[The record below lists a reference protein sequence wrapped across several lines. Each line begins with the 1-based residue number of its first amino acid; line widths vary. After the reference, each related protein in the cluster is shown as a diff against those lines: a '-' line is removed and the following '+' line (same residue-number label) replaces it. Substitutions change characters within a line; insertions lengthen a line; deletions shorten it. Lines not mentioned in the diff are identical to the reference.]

1 MASADDRVVRRR
13 VSIVNERGLH
23 ARAAAKFVQLAERFD
38 AEIVVAKD
46 DLDVPGTSIM
56 GLLMLAAAKNCVIE
70 LRATGSDAN
79 AAIAR
84 LAELVG
90 AGFDEGRNSPG
101 HSGSAME

>member
-46 DLDVPGTSIM
+46 DLDVQIG
-56 GLLMLAAAKNCVIE
+56 
-70 LRATGSDAN
+70 RASC
-79 AAIAR
+79 R
-84 LAELVG
+84 ERV
-90 AGFDEGRNSPG
+90 
-101 HSGSAME
+101 

>member
-70 LRATGSDAN
+70 LRATGSEAN
-79 AAIAR
+79 VAIAR
-84 LAELVG
+84 LAELVSS
-90 AGFDEGRNSPG
+90 GFDEGLNSPG
-101 HSGSAME
+101 HSGSKMG

>member
-1 MASADDRVVRRR
+1 MASTDDRVVRRR
-13 VSIVNERGLH
+13 VLIVNERGLH

-56 GLLMLAAAKNCVIE
+56 GLLMLAAAKDCMIE
-70 LRATGSDAN
+70 LRATGSEAN

-84 LAELVG
+84 LAELIG
-90 AGFDEGRNSPG
+90 AGFDEGWNSPG
-101 HSGSAME
+101 YSGSEME